1 MVLFCLLC
9 HEMWQLTRES
19 SYSSK
24 VNADFSLATSSPLQS
39 RDSAQISWEDLNMN
53 LDYLKKNYNKII
65 LNFCLGKIH
74 GFFLCSVPSKKARQF
89 YIMYLRNHRMF
100 TWAHQHPSVLGFGML
115 CPSCEFSPKSLCHLH
130 LIGQPLLKPSLQ
142 PLLAKPLV
150 EKNPGVDFCLTIY
163 RFYVK
168 NVCTVISK
176 DPVEQGLGHGC
187 HLLLAN
193 LLLLAK
199 CSSNLNTEFLRQ
211 TDTSMKEV

>member
-39 RDSAQISWEDLNMN
+39 RDSDQISWEDLNMN
-53 LDYLKKNYNKII
+53 LDYLKKKYNKII
-65 LNFCLGKIH
+65 LNFCLGKIR
-74 GFFLCSVPSKKARQF
+74 GVFFCSVPSKKARQF

-115 CPSCEFSPKSLCHLH
+115 CPSCCEFSPKSLCHLH

-150 EKNPGVDFCLTIY
+150 EKNPGVDFCLTDYLQIL
-163 RFYVK
+163 
-168 NVCTVISK
+168 C
-176 DPVEQGLGHGC
+176 
-187 HLLLAN
+187 
-193 LLLLAK
+193 
-199 CSSNLNTEFLRQ
+199 
-211 TDTSMKEV
+211 KECMYCDKQRPSRTRTRTWLSFTAGQLTAAGQM